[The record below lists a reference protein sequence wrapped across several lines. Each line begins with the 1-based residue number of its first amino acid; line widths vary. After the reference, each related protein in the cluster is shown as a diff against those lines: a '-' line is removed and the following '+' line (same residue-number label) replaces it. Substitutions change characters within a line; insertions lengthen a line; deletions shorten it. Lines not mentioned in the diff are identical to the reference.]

1 MKRLKNMRKWIFFVV
16 VGLLAGCDAEGL
28 KGTLKIAIT
37 DSPVDAKNVRDV
49 NIVITNIEGMQD
61 GTWKSFRNF
70 EQPIGVNLLDYIGD
84 RSVLLID
91 QFSNPGEYSS
101 IRIKLNMASRNSSLI
116 VNPQSNIVFS
126 DGSSTPLYMPEG
138 TAHEIILDYKL
149 GISSRGITNLTL
161 DFDARKSIR
170 KNENGEFILSPVIRI
185 VDTNNAGHIRISTT
199 KKTPPA
205 QVAVHAYKKGS
216 FDQTETVSQD
226 GITFRN
232 TVTSNAIKSEKTTL
246 GFLEAGVYDLI
257 FVKYNE
263 LGEVLEVLGR
273 ESEVEVNKGETVDVI
288 VDLNQLGPV

>member
-1 MKRLKNMRKWIFFVV
+1 MRNWIFFVV
-16 VGLLAGCDAEGL
+16 VGLLVGFDAEGL

-37 DSPVDAKNVRDV
+37 DAPVDAQNVRDV

-116 VNPQSNIVFS
+116 VNPQSNIVFN
-126 DGSSTPLYMPEG
+126 DGSSTPLYMPDG
-138 TAHEIILDYKL
+138 MANEIILDYKL

-170 KNENGEFILSPVIRI
+170 KNESGEFILSPVIRI

-199 KKTPPA
+199 KKTLPT
-205 QVAVHAYKKGS
+205 QVAVHAYKQGS
-216 FDQTETVSQD
+216 FNPSETVSQD
-226 GITFRN
+226 GISLRN
-232 TVTSNAIKSEKTTL
+232 AITSNAIKSEKTTL
-246 GFLEAGVYDLI
+246 GFLEAGTYDLI

-263 LGEVLEVLGR
+263 SGEVQEVLGK
-273 ESEVEVNKGETVDVI
+273 ESDVAVAKGETTSI
-288 VDLNQLGPV
+288 TVDLGQLGPI

>member
-1 MKRLKNMRKWIFFVV
+1 MRNWVFFVV

-37 DSPVDAKNVRDV
+37 DSPVDAQNVRDV
-49 NIVITNIEGMQD
+49 NIVITNMEGMQD

-70 EQPIGVNLLDYIGD
+70 EQPIGINLLDYIGD

-138 TAHEIILDYKL
+138 TPHEIILDYKL

-161 DFDARKSIR
+161 DFDARKSIQ
-170 KNENGEFILSPVIRI
+170 KNEVGEFILSPVIRI
-185 VDTNNAGHIRISTT
+185 VDNNIAGHIRISIT
-199 KKTPPA
+199 KKTLPT

-216 FDQTETVSQD
+216 FNQSETVSQD
-226 GITFRN
+226 GITLRN
-232 TVTSNAIKSEKTTL
+232 AITSNSIKSEKTTL
-246 GFLEAGVYDLI
+246 GFLETGTYDLI
-257 FVKYNE
+257 FIKYSE
-263 LGEVLEVLGR
+263 SGEVVEVLGK
-273 ESEVEVNKGETVDVI
+273 ESDVEVTKGETAAI
-288 VDLNQLGPV
+288 TVDLSQLGPI